1 MKNNYYLR
9 PEGDKIFMCCG
20 KARCPSV
27 SLEEDMIKI
36 EDDFGGFVKMK
47 KEEAELIKS
56 AVEDLTKN
64 EKG

>member
-9 PEGDKIFMCCG
+9 PEGNKIFMCCG
-20 KARCPSV
+20 KAKCPSV
-27 SLEEDMIKI
+27 SVEEGMIKI

-56 AVEDLTKN
+56 AVENLTDN